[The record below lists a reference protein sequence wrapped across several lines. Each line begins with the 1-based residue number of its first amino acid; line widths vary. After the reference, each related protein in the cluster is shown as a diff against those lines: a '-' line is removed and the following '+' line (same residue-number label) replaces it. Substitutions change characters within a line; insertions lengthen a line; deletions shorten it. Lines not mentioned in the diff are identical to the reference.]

1 MLVLRFDFPTLLLE
15 RKVTSACWRFPFPT
29 FPFLTGHIYIQ
40 QYFIAF
46 LYWLVSNMP
55 DKLDRLVFYHPQG
68 WTLFQPNSAIYC
80 IISSGLTLC
89 LLDPFAASIRPLPQR
104 LNSVFEPSCC
114 IVSYHHDIIKTMIS
128 FKLIFLDRPCLYSTA
143 PLKES
148 VSLFTAASNESFNSI
163 Q

>member
-1 MLVLRFDFPTLLLE
+1 
-15 RKVTSACWRFPFPT
+15 
-29 FPFLTGHIYIQ
+29 
-40 QYFIAF
+40 
-46 LYWLVSNMP
+46 MP

-163 Q
+163 QYPRLLEFLISTLEIVTNSGTIVYSPPRSIL